1 VFCVQE
7 LSDASESVGG
17 ERVSQGGARGRAVE
31 QVRGGLIEREKR
43 EKFSE
48 KREKRE
54 KRENFDAKTCCD
66 QSVTSR
72 F

>member
-1 VFCVQE
+1 V
-7 LSDASESVGG
+7 
-17 ERVSQGGARGRAVE
+17 
-31 QVRGGLIEREKR
+31 IEREKR